1 MPSGRDPFESGGIMK
16 ELLEGSHAVA
26 EAVARCRV
34 QVIAA
39 YPITP
44 QTHIS
49 ERLAELTASCALP
62 SRFIMVESEH
72 SAMAACIGAALTGVR
87 VFTATSSH
95 GLVLMH
101 ELLHWAGGG
110 RLPIVMVNVNR
121 ALGAPWNI
129 WADQS
134 DSLSQRDTGWIQ
146 FYCETS
152 QEAVDTVIL
161 AYKIAEQ
168 AQLPVMVM
176 MDAFIVSHINE
187 PVEIPTAE
195 QVDAFLPS
203 RKAPFKLDVQ
213 DPFAYGLVTGPDHY
227 MEVRHAVQEAM
238 TQALEITRRE
248 FQAFK
253 LHFGRAYEPVET
265 YRVDGADTVLVM
277 AGALAGVCKDAIDML
292 WNEGKKVGM
301 AKIKV
306 FRPLPV
312 VDIRQI
318 VGDRKTVV
326 VVDRN
331 LSPGTG
337 GIFAQEIRSCLS
349 GLPQRPNIIGA
360 VAGLGGRDVTED
372 DLFEL
377 ANRALA
383 GKLEEDKIE
392 WINLRPKN

>member
-1 MPSGRDPFESGGIMK
+1 MK
-16 ELLEGSHAVA
+16 EFIEGSHAVA

-62 SRFIMVESEH
+62 ARFMMVESEH
-72 SAMAACIGAALTGVR
+72 SAMAACIGATLTGAR

-95 GLVLMH
+95 GLALMH

-121 ALGAPWNI
+121 ALGPPWNI

-134 DSLSQRDTGWIQ
+134 DSLSQRDTGWMQ

-168 AQLPVMVM
+168 VQLPVMVI
-176 MDAFIVSHINE
+176 MDAFILSHINE
-187 PVEIPTAE
+187 PVEIPAPE
-195 QVDAFLPS
+195 QVDRFLPP
-203 RKAPFKLDVQ
+203 REAPIKLDV
-213 DPFAYGLVTGPDHY
+213 DNPYAYGLMTGPDHY
-227 MEVRHAVQEAM
+227 MEVKHEIQKAM
-238 TQALEITRRE
+238 DQALEVVHRE
-248 FQAFK
+248 FREFERQ
-253 LHFGRAYEPVET
+253 FGRTYDTVET
-265 YRVDGADTVLVM
+265 YRTEGADTVLVI
-277 AGALAGVCKDAIDML
+277 AGALAGACREAVDAL
-292 WNEGKKVGM
+292 WSEGKKVGM
-301 AKIKV
+301 ARIKL

-312 VDIRQI
+312 TDLFKIL
-318 VGDRKTVV
+318 GDRKTLV

-331 LSPGTG
+331 FSPGTG
-337 GIFAQEIRSCLS
+337 GIFAQEIRACLCP
-349 GLPQRPNIIGA
+349 LTQRPRIIGA
-360 VAGLGGRDVTED
+360 VAGLGGRDVTEYD
-372 DLFEL
+372 FYDL
-377 ANRALA
+377 ANRALN
-383 GKLEEDKIE
+383 GNLKEETIE
-392 WINLRPKN
+392 WINLQPV